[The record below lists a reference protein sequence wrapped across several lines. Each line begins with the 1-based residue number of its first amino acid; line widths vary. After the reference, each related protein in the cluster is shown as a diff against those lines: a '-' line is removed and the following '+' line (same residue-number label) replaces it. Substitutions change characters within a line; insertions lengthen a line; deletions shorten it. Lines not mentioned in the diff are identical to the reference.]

1 MAYVRKLLVW
11 FYVAFLIMVLS
22 GIVLLFQSNQSSLRT
37 DGGGDKIDLKLD
49 ISSKSLQID
58 LSTAMPGII
67 VFLIGSSGLILML
80 IKVPVRAVVGYEQAN
95 SMKKSVRDGKQNLN
109 LSAGIPQPVLSETVD
124 RLPLLLWWV
133 IKSKRIAVR
142 IDRK

>member
-1 MAYVRKLLVW
+1 MAYVQKLLVW
-11 FYVAFLIMVLS
+11 FYIAFLIMVIA
-22 GIVLLFQSNQSSLRT
+22 GIVLLFKSNQNSFRT
-37 DGGGDKIDLKLD
+37 DGGGGKIDLKLD

-80 IKVPVRAVVGYEQAN
+80 IKVPVRAIVGYEQAN
-95 SMKKSVRDGKQNLN
+95 SMKKLGQDGKQNLN
-109 LSAGIPQPVLSETVD
+109 LSTGIPQPVLSEAVD
-124 RLPLLLWWV
+124 RVPLLLWWV